1 MKIKDVVKLL
11 MEGKLGNHEQQQ
23 AIAELI
29 SQLCELLDGTVDRE
43 IEHLKEIE
51 ELKKQIKY
59 LHRMNAINKHR
70 K

>member
-1 MKIKDVVKLL
+1 MKIKDVLKLL
-11 MEGKLGNHEQQQ
+11 MEGKLGSHEQQQ

-29 SQLCELLDGTVDRE
+29 SQLCSILDQTTDRE

>member
-1 MKIKDVVKLL
+1 MKIKDVLKLL
-11 MEGKLGNHEQQQ
+11 MEGKLGNREQQQ

>member
-1 MKIKDVVKLL
+1 MKIKDIIKLL

-29 SQLCELLDGTVDRE
+29 TQLCSILDQTTDRE
-43 IEHLKEIE
+43 IEHLKEIK

-59 LHRMNAINKHR
+59 LHRMNEINKHR